1 VGGDA
6 PRALSIFLVEDSHA
20 DARLIREA
28 LEEQGLPFRLS
39 NAYDGQ
45 SALDYLMCQKTLAP
59 EERPDLIL
67 LDLNLPRLDGR
78 ELLRI
83 IKWDPELR
91 SIPVVILS
99 TSSRPLDIDTC
110 YDLHANAFVTKPR
123 NLSDLYDSMRAI
135 HKYWTDTATLPARGG
150 HRAIAAANPESLDGG
165 GQRGGRQAIE
175 GTA

>member
-1 VGGDA
+1 MGG
-6 PRALSIFLVEDSHA
+6 PSRALNLFLVEDSHA
-20 DARLIREA
+20 DARLVREA
-28 LEEQGLPFRLS
+28 LEEQALPFRLS

-45 SALDYLMCQKTLAP
+45 SALDYLVCQKSLAP
-59 EERPDLIL
+59 EERPDLIM

-110 YDLHANAFVTKPR
+110 YELHANAFVTKPR
-123 NLSDLYDSMRAI
+123 DLADLYDCMRAI
-135 HKYWTDTATLPARGG
+135 HRFWTETATLLARGG
-150 HRAIAAANPESLDGG
+150 HR
-165 GQRGGRQAIE
+165 
-175 GTA
+175 